1 MKKIIETCIAYIILF
16 AFVVFAVGVLIL
28 ALAFVK
34 LGLSYL

>member
-16 AFVVFAVGVLIL
+16 AFAVFAIGVLIL

-34 LGLSYL
+34 FGFSYL